1 MALGDFNVREE
12 YLFQKM
18 NFVGHSGKKLT
29 WKIECDAI
37 QSSEWVTIAHIINE
51 LEKRPFG
58 EVVGIPRGGVT
69 LGNILQG
76 YATGKD
82 EDPLLIVDDVM
93 TTGGS
98 FKYFAEQYF
107 RNRPYRKFF
116 GWCVFNR
123 GSDDAPAW
131 VTSLFTMPYYSEEY
145 GLVKNGIGDGKTP
158 NQRWSNSEERIR
170 QMEKEDEDYW
180 NTVWKKKERF

>member
-1 MALGDFNVREE
+1 MGFNVREE
-12 YLFQKM
+12 YLFQQQD
-18 NFVGHSGKKLT
+18 FIGHSGKPLT

-37 QSSEWVTIAHIINE
+37 QDVEWATIAHMIQE

-58 EVVGIPRGGVT
+58 EVVGIPRGG
-69 LGNILQG
+69 LKLSGPLEK

-98 FKYFAEQYF
+98 FKDFLEQYF

-131 VTSLFTMPYYSEEY
+131 VTSLFTMPYYSEKH
-145 GLVKNGIGDGKTP
+145 GLVKNGIGDGKIP

-170 QMEKEDEDYW
+170 QMEKDNENYW
-180 NTVWKKKERF
+180 NRVWKKKERF

>member
-18 NFVGHSGKKLT
+18 DFVGHSGKKLT

-98 FKYFAEQYF
+98 FKDFAEQYF

-123 GSDDAPAW
+123 GSDEAPAW
-131 VTSLFTMPYYSEEY
+131 VTSLFTMPYYSEKH
-145 GLVKNGIGDGKTP
+145 GLVKNGIGDGKIP

-180 NTVWKKKERF
+180 NRVWKKKERF

>member
-18 NFVGHSGKKLT
+18 DFVGHSGKKLT

>member
-1 MALGDFNVREE
+1 MGFNVRQE
-12 YLFQKM
+12 YLFQQQD
-18 NFVGHSGKKLT
+18 FIGHSGKPLT

-37 QSSEWVTIAHIINE
+37 QDVEWVTIAHIIQE

-58 EVVGIPRGGVT
+58 EVVGIPRGG
-69 LGNILQG
+69 LKLSGPLEK
-76 YATGKD
+76 YATGRD

-98 FKYFAEQYF
+98 FKDFAEQYF

-145 GLVKNGIGDGKTP
+145 GLVKNGIGDGKFP

-180 NTVWKKKERF
+180 NRVWKKKERF

>member
-18 NFVGHSGKKLT
+18 DFVGHSGKKLT

-98 FKYFAEQYF
+98 FKYFVEQYF

-123 GSDDAPAW
+123 GSDEAPAW

-145 GLVKNGIGDGKTP
+145 GLVKNGIGDGKIS
-158 NQRWSNSEERIR
+158 NQRLSNSEERIR

-180 NTVWKKKERF
+180 NRVWKKKERF

>member
-145 GLVKNGIGDGKTP
+145 GLVKNGIGDGKIP

-180 NTVWKKKERF
+180 NRVWKKKERF

>member
-1 MALGDFNVREE
+1 MGFNVRQE
-12 YLFQKM
+12 YQFQQQD
-18 NFVGHSGKKLT
+18 FIGHSGKPLT

-37 QSSEWVTIAHIINE
+37 QDVEWVTIAHIIQE

-58 EVVGIPRGGVT
+58 EVVGIPRGG
-69 LGNILQG
+69 LKLSGPLKK
-76 YATGKD
+76 YATGRD

-98 FKYFAEQYF
+98 FKDFVEQYF

-145 GLVKNGIGDGKTP
+145 GLVKNGIGDGKIP

-180 NTVWKKKERF
+180 NRVWKKKERF

>member
-1 MALGDFNVREE
+1 MMGFNVRQE
-12 YLFQKM
+12 YLFQQQD
-18 NFVGHSGKKLT
+18 FIGHSGKPLT

-37 QSSEWVTIAHIINE
+37 QDVEWTTIAHIIQE

-58 EVVGIPRGGVT
+58 EVVGIPRGG
-69 LGNILQG
+69 LKLSGPLEK
-76 YATGKD
+76 YATGRD

-98 FKYFAEQYF
+98 FKHFAEQYF

>member
-180 NTVWKKKERF
+180 NRVWKKKERF

>member
-1 MALGDFNVREE
+1 MALGDFNIREE

-18 NFVGHSGKKLT
+18 DFVAHSGKKLT

-180 NTVWKKKERF
+180 NRVWKKKERF

>member
-1 MALGDFNVREE
+1 MGFNVRQE
-12 YLFQKM
+12 YLFQQQD
-18 NFVGHSGKKLT
+18 FIGHSGKPLT

-37 QSSEWVTIAHIINE
+37 QDVEWTTIAHIIQE

-58 EVVGIPRGGVT
+58 EVVGIPRGG
-69 LGNILQG
+69 LKLSGPLEK
-76 YATGKD
+76 YATGSD

-98 FKYFAEQYF
+98 FKDFAEQYF

>member
-1 MALGDFNVREE
+1 MGFNVRQE
-12 YLFQKM
+12 YLFQQQD
-18 NFVGHSGKKLT
+18 FIGHSGKPLT

-37 QSSEWVTIAHIINE
+37 QDVEWVTIAHMIQE

-58 EVVGIPRGGVT
+58 EVVGIPRGG
-69 LGNILQG
+69 LKLSGPLEK

-82 EDPLLIVDDVM
+82 EDPLLVVDDVM

-98 FKYFAEQYF
+98 FKDFVEQYF

-131 VTSLFTMPYYSEEY
+131 VTSLFTMPYYSEDY
-145 GLVKNGIGDGKTP
+145 GLVKNGIGDGKIP

-170 QMEKEDEDYW
+170 QMEKDNENYW
-180 NTVWKKKERF
+180 NRVWKKKERF

>member
-145 GLVKNGIGDGKTP
+145 GLVKNGIGDGNIP

-180 NTVWKKKERF
+180 NRVWKKKERF